1 MRLFVLG
8 CDALLALAIVFVLFA
23 SGPDAIAASF
33 LSQPIV
39 QQVAWILVIAAT
51 LGVLG
56 SALWLNEQ
64 LLQQRNATQILQSRL
79 RVEEA
84 QKDVDLAMNQLGR
97 TVSDA
102 AMRELQQRLAKAE
115 KELGEHMRLSEAGE
129 FQALVAEIR
138 TRQTA
143 LKDKLGEAVT
153 KRRSIDQLFTEYEA
167 TQRDIERILGGIE
180 RDQKGDALEARIGNL
195 SQFTKVTESRFAE
208 LEQSKQ
214 VLQQL
219 GEEYAAL
226 EGRLQ
231 PLKDERTGIKA
242 RVQQLDGLC
251 AQLIANIEA
260 MERQGDTRLAE
271 RVKRIGENRREL
283 SERVASLAE
292 ELSKLDSSHK
302 DIDSLFVRLSNEL
315 QARSS
320 SGTKPELPSAKA
332 S

>member
-8 CDALLALAIVFVLFA
+8 CGALLALAIAFVLIA
-23 SGPDAIAASF
+23 AGPDALVAS
-33 LSQPIV
+33 LRSQSFV
-39 QQVAWILVIAAT
+39 QQIAWMLMLVAT
-51 LGVLG
+51 LAVLG
-56 SALWLNEQ
+56 AALWLNEQ
-64 LLQQRNATQILQSRL
+64 LQQQRNATQLLQSRL

-97 TVSDA
+97 SVSDS

-115 KELGEHMRLSEAGE
+115 KDLSEHLRLSEGGE
-129 FQALVAEIR
+129 FQALITEIR
-138 TRQTA
+138 TRQDT

-153 KRRSIDQLFTEYEA
+153 KRKSIDQLFADYEG
-167 TQRDIERILGGIE
+167 TQRDIERILAGIE

-195 SQFTKVTESRFAE
+195 SQFTKVTESRFQD

-214 VLQQL
+214 VLEQL
-219 GEEYAAL
+219 GQDYAAL
-226 EGRLQ
+226 EGRLV

-242 RVQQLDGLC
+242 RVQQLDDLC
-251 AQLIANIEA
+251 AQLVANIEA

-302 DIDSLFVRLSNEL
+302 DINSLFVRLSNEL
-315 QARSS
+315 QARCA
-320 SGTKPELPSAKA
+320 SGVKQDLPAAKA